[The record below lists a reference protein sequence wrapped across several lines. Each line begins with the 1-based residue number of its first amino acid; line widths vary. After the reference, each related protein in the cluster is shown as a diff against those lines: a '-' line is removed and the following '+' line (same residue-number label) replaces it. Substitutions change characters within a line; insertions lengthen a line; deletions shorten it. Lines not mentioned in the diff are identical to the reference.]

1 MSGPLRFYSINTNA
15 ISKLLRL
22 GLAAC
27 AVVFLLIWFA
37 ISKVSKAP
45 VDEESEETDEVV
57 KILLLTDTGN
67 GAADGI
73 QNPPPKITFNV
84 AVVLVVSLLSVVLLI
99 TGIIVLAVTLDP
111 NSQNEDEDDV
121 ESYGDDY
128 VGNSFRSMWFEA
140 HTIADI
146 SDEDYN
152 DPKHHHKYAHDDG
165 LHDHVY
171 NYSINDKQY
180 YYHKRYN
187 DNDNHNYNYNHNHH
201 VRRQYD
207 NNGKQFDDIELYGIY
222 NH

>member
-1 MSGPLRFYSINTNA
+1 MPKANPSKGFAGRPLIFPAFLRSHHV
-15 ISKLLRL
+15 SLREHMLRL

-152 DPKHHHKYAHDDG
+152 DPK
-165 LHDHVY
+165 V
-171 NYSINDKQY
+171 SIN
-180 YYHKRYN
+180 
-187 DNDNHNYNYNHNHH
+187 
-201 VRRQYD
+201 
-207 NNGKQFDDIELYGIY
+207 EL
-222 NH
+222 